1 MISYNK
7 FYYFEGYYHDGNEF
21 KIMLLNVNKF

>member
-7 FYYFEGYYHDGNEF
+7 FYYFKGYHDGNEF